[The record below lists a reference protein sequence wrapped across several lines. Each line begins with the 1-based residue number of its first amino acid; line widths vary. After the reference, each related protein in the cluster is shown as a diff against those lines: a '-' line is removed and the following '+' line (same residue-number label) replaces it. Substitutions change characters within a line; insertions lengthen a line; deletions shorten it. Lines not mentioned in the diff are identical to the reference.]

1 MNNASKWLIALPFS
15 GLVGLAV
22 PAVITGDWLWFLET
36 WSDTLYILL
45 STGMW
50 LIATAFVDVSKPRGK
65 PDLAN
70 RLISL
75 GLVLSVPI
83 SVADRIFLLGSILP
97 TLVPILG
104 LVLSLT
110 AIILGLWARA
120 TLGKSYS
127 PRGQSASGDQ
137 LVQNGP
143 YRWIRHPLYTS
154 ACLWGFCWPLLVRS
168 AIGAIFTSGLVILAV
183 LQRIEEEERSLIDAF
198 GETYTEYQEKTWRLI
213 PLIY

>member
-15 GLVGLAV
+15 VLVALVV
-22 PAVITGDWLWFLET
+22 PAMITSDLFWFVGS
-36 WSDTLYILL
+36 WSDTLYVFLTA
-45 STGMW
+45 SMW

-104 LVLSLT
+104 LVLSLM

-120 TLGKSYS
+120 ALGKSYS
-127 PRGQSASGDQ
+127 PRANSNAGSQ
-137 LVQNGP
+137 LVQSGP
-143 YRWIRHPLYTS
+143 YQWVRHPLYAS
-154 ACLWGFCWPLLVRS
+154 ACLWALCWPLLIS
-168 AIGAIFTSGLVILAV
+168 SLMGALITCGLVGSAV
-183 LQRIEEEERSLIDAF
+183 LQRIEAEEISLIRMF
-198 GETYTEYQEKTWRLI
+198 GEAYTKYQKTTWRLI
-213 PLIY
+213 PYIY